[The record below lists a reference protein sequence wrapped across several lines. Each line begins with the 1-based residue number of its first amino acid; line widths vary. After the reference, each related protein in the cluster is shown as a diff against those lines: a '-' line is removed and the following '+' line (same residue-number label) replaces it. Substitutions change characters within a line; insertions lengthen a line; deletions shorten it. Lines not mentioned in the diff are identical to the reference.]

1 MKKAGL
7 FFAVALVAVSLIFA
21 GCGGGSKD
29 AAKGPAPAPA
39 PAKEE
44 SIADLFAKG
53 KNVPG
58 MSYDF
63 VSTVKEMKMEGKMWI
78 AGKKVRTEMTA
89 MNQKTVSIVDGDANV
104 AYMYNPEQKSAI
116 KVAMDQAKG
125 GQSPDSFTLPS
136 DAPKYKIAGTETI
149 DGVKCKVLVM
159 QDAATKTENKM
170 WVRED
175 YGLPVRVEIIEG
187 GNKVMVTEYKNM
199 KIGAVPPETFK
210 LPAGTKVMDM
220 SDMMKN
226 LPPKQ

>member
-1 MKKAGL
+1 MKKAGWFL
-7 FFAVALVAVSLIFA
+7 AIALLAFSLVFA
-21 GCGGGSKD
+21 GCGGGKD

-63 VSTVKEMKMEGKMWI
+63 VMTMKEMKMEGKMWI
-78 AGKKVRTEMTA
+78 SGKKMRTDMTVA
-89 MNQKTVSIVDGDANV
+89 TQKTVTITDGDANV
-104 AYMYNPEQKSAI
+104 AYMYNPDQKSAL

-125 GQSPDSFTLPS
+125 GQSPDSYTPAA

-149 DGVKCKVLVM
+149 DGVKCKVLVK
-159 QDAATKTENKM
+159 QEPNTKSEHKM

-175 YGLPVRVEIIEG
+175 YGLPMRVEIIEG

-210 LPAGTKVMDM
+210 LPEGTKITDM

-226 LPPKQ
+226 LPKKQ